1 MKGYLLE
8 ESEAKER
15 GATTPL
21 PCILKWIY
29 TQDIHSDSY

>member
-8 ESEAKER
+8 ESEAREM
-15 GATTPL
+15 GAPTPV
-21 PCILKWIY
+21 PRILKWIY